1 MKLDRN
7 INGDGLQ
14 KYAAINLRKLNQL
27 APAPG
32 TSQRWAP
39 EVEAALKTLSDV
51 GVLEWAVRASRMTDE
66 FFLIKLKDKHA
77 MAALMS
83 YSHCIRKDDLE
94 FSEQVRELALRSGP
108 MHPLCKN
115 PD

>member
-51 GVLEWAVRASRMTDE
+51 GVLEWGRTGEPDE